1 MKSLVW
7 FAIAVAVVACGS
19 KKDDKSAAEKAVEKP
34 VTCAAGQVV
43 KDGACVV
50 VVTPEKVAAVAQ
62 QQTRIEE
69 LAKLLDRADTLAAPI
84 EVINGLRELDAW
96 KAFAKSNGNAKL
108 ADDVVAQLDN
118 AVKTLRTFKASLGEV
133 QTRVGNLKGE
143 LDKLMT
149 QTGAAQKLE
158 DVRTQVSAQVRA
170 TVEPFAA
177 QVQDTIQNAIVPLSA
192 KLDEVGAV
200 VDIACGTVKLKG
212 GDKAKALCKDAKDAF
227 GKATSFVTDFK
238 DRPAKLYDEVS
249 TTLVTQLDQL
259 IDKETKAALDV
270 AQTKVNEALKLP
282 PPGAGSAALPAAGS
296 AAAGSAAAPAAA
308 GKP

>member
-1 MKSLVW
+1 MRSGFLV
-7 FAIAVAVVACGS
+7 VVTLAVVACGS
-19 KKDDKSAAEKAVEKP
+19 KKDDKPAAEKAVEKP

-62 QQTRIEE
+62 QQSRIEE
-69 LAKLLDRADTLAAPI
+69 VAKLLDRAETLAAPI
-84 EVINGLRELDAW
+84 DVINGLREVDAW
-96 KAFAKSNGNAKL
+96 KAFAKTSNGAKL

-158 DVRTQVSAQVRA
+158 DVRTQMSAQVKA
-170 TVEPFAA
+170 IVEPFAA
-177 QVQDTIQNAIVPLSA
+177 QVHDTIQNAIVPLSA

-227 GKATSFVTDFK
+227 GKATAFVTDFK
-238 DRPAKLYDEVS
+238 DRPAKLYEDVS

-259 IDKETKAALDV
+259 IDTQTKAALDT
-270 AQTKVNEALKLP
+270 AQAKVNEALKLP
-282 PPGAGSAALPAAGS
+282 PAAGS
-296 AAAGSAAAPAAA
+296 AA
-308 GKP
+308 KP

>member
-1 MKSLVW
+1 MLVL
-7 FAIAVAVVACGS
+7 AVIACGG
-19 KKDDKSAAEKAVEKP
+19 KKDDKAAAEKTVDKP
-34 VTCAAGQVV
+34 VTCTAGQVV
-43 KDGACVV
+43 KDGACVA
-50 VVTPEKVAAVAQ
+50 VVTPEKVAAVAEQ
-62 QQTRIEE
+62 QSRIDEV
-69 LAKLLDRADTLAAPI
+69 AKLLDRADTLTAPI
-84 EVINGLRELDAW
+84 EVINGLRDLDAW

-158 DVRTQVSAQVRA
+158 DVRAQISTQVKA
-170 TVEPFAA
+170 TIEPFAA
-177 QVQDTIQNAIVPLSA
+177 QVHDTIQNAIVPLSA

-212 GDKAKALCKDAKDAF
+212 GDQAKALCKDAKDAF
-227 GKATSFVTDFK
+227 GKATGFITDFK
-238 DRPAKLYDEVS
+238 DRPAKLYGELS

-259 IDKETKAALDV
+259 IDKETKAALDI
-270 AQTKVNEALKLP
+270 AQAKVNEALKLP
-282 PPGAGSAALPAAGS
+282 PAAGS
-296 AAAGSAAAPAAA
+296 ATATP
-308 GKP
+308 